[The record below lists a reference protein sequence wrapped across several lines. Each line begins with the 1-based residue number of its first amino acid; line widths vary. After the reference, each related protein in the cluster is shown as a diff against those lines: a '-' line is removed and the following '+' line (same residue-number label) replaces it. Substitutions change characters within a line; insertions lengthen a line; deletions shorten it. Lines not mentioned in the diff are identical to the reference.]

1 MSINARLFVCAAI
14 VVAAGLVY
22 SEEQRTPAGQTGKKG
37 DGDITEQIFK
47 NPGSL
52 MVDDPNKAA
61 KCPVCGE
68 ALWKHAEPDF
78 ECLPRDKKI
87 VQLKEAQA
95 NCPVCG
101 FVFRGPLPSEMSK
114 YIEMDSDFCR
124 HAIGK
129 NSVVGRVW
137 MCPKCG
143 YAAWFDRFNQ
153 QVNAATVNYVK
164 NNMSQQTMKQL
175 KELLEIPGL
184 QLDDLSF
191 LEQIDIPDSAKYG
204 NAMQLA
210 ALVGL
215 NEVELARLALE
226 ASHAARRAVNERLP
240 AIFLSN
246 SLQLMDELTSDN
258 AGEPMTVTERVRR
271 FEEAL
276 VIGKIGERNVD
287 DAGKFCLNMTLAGL
301 YDRLGNLAQTRACLD
316 AAEQLV
322 QKVKTQNEGQ
332 QKSLARTVANRKKYL
347 EEEAQRRMVALEL
360 YRRLISS
367 NQVQGADLLGA
378 GYIVG
383 ELLRRDGKNGA
394 AKAWFMELVPVAAR
408 VDRYMKDKILALLDT
423 PAMTDVVVD
432 ENESALAKKA
442 LAAMDVAASAET
454 AEATAPP
461 TGQETPAT
469 AAVKGVPP
477 NCRALMENFYA
488 AVTLWRKTH
497 NNEWPADRD
506 ELVKAGLLTEEA
518 VNGWVCPDSKAAI
531 MYRRP
536 PNDQKTFILFHKDPT
551 NCPCK
556 LLLFSDGTI
565 QELGAPQQ

>member
-1 MSINARLFVCAAI
+1 LFVCAAI
-14 VVAAGLVY
+14 IIAAGLVH
-22 SEEQRTPAGQTGKKG
+22 SEEQKPPAVQTEKNGER
-37 DGDITEQIFK
+37 DITEQIFK

-52 MVDDPNKAA
+52 TVADPNKAA

-68 ALWKHAEPDF
+68 PLWKHAEPDF

-87 VQLKEAQA
+87 VRIKEAQA

-101 FVFRGPLPSEMSK
+101 FVFKGPLPSEMSK
-114 YIEMDSDFCR
+114 YIEVDSDFCR

-129 NSVVGRVW
+129 TSVVGRVW

-153 QVNAATVNYVK
+153 PVDAATVSYVK
-164 NNMSQQTMKQL
+164 NNISQQMMKQL
-175 KELLEIPGL
+175 KELLDIPGL

-191 LEQIDIPDSAKYG
+191 LEQIDIPDSVKYG

-210 ALVGL
+210 ALIGL

-240 AIFLSN
+240 AVFLSS
-246 SLQLMDELTSDN
+246 SLQLLDELTADN
-258 AGEPMTVTERVRR
+258 AGEPMKVADRVSR

-276 VIGKIGERNVD
+276 VIGKIGDKNVD
-287 DAGKFCLNMTLAGL
+287 AAGKFCLNMTLAGL

-322 QKVKTQNEGQ
+322 PSIRTQNEGQ
-332 QKSLARTVANRKKYL
+332 QKSLARTVANRKMHL

-383 ELLRRDGKNGA
+383 ELLRRDGRNGA
-394 AKAWFMELVPVAAR
+394 AKAWFMELVPLAAR
-408 VDRYMKDKILALLDT
+408 VDRYMKDKVLALLDT
-423 PAMTDVVVD
+423 PAMTAVAVD

-454 AEATAPP
+454 AAEATAPA
-461 TGQETPAT
+461 TVQETPAT
-469 AAVKGVPP
+469 AVNKGAPP

-565 QELGAPQQ
+565 QELGSPQQ